1 MLDTT
6 IVHSFVDL
14 TILYFLKLLNNR
26 TQLYFCNLIGN
37 VLEKKIIKYSKY
49 RLPTNNVYNFH

>member
-6 IVHSFVDL
+6 TIYPFVDL

-26 TQLYFCNLIGN
+26 TQLYFCDLIGN
-37 VLEKKIIKYSKY
+37 VLKKKFKKYSKY